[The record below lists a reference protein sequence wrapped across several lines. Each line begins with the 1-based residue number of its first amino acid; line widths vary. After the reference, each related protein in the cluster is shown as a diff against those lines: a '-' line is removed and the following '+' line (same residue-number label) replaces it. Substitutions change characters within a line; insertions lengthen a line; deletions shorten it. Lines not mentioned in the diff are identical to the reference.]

1 MPNDTTARERLLEGA
16 EALFRKQGYAASG
29 LTAILE
35 ISAGPKGSFYFYFPG
50 GKRQLAGEVLDR
62 YGRRGESAIRA
73 LAQKHSG
80 EPAKFVRA
88 LFRAAAKEMEA
99 TQWTKSC
106 LAQNFANELAP
117 ADTEMADQLA
127 AIFARWRAAIA
138 AGLASEKVSRKAAEQ
153 NAMAILAALEGART
167 LARAMRSSAPFE
179 AIVEAEWL

>member
-1 MPNDTTARERLLEGA
+1 MPNDSTARERLLEGA

-88 LFRAAAKEMEA
+88 LFRAAAKMEA
-99 TQWTKSC
+99 TQCTKSC

-117 ADTEMADQLA
+117 ADMEMADQLA

-153 NAMAILAALEGART
+153 KAMAILAALEGART